1 MSYKNMNKAKKY
13 GDKRIKVLLNPHLKK
28 EMVKK
33 TIFVSDEVKQK
44 LNIDSPDNFFEV
56 EVDQQVLVEEFERII
71 GLFSELS
78 EEIKERI

>member
-1 MSYKNMNKAKKY
+1 MNIMRSKKY
-13 GDKRIKVLLNPHLKK
+13 DDKRIKALLNPHLKK

-56 EVDQQVLVEEFERII
+56 EFDQQAVFEEVERII
-71 GLFSELS
+71 ELFNENL

>member
-13 GDKRIKVLLNPHLKK
+13 DDKRIKVLLNPHLKK

-44 LNIDSPDNFFEV
+44 LNIDSSDNFFEV
-56 EVDQQVLVEEFERII
+56 EVDQQVLDEEFERII
-71 GLFSELS
+71 ELFSELS

>member
-1 MSYKNMNKAKKY
+1 MNKPKKY
-13 GDKRIKVLLNPHLKK
+13 DDKRIRSLLNPHLKK
-28 EMVKK
+28 EMAKK

-56 EVDQQVLVEEFERII
+56 EFDEQAVFEEVERII
-71 GLFSELS
+71 EPFNEIL

>member
-1 MSYKNMNKAKKY
+1 MNKAKKY
-13 GDKRIKVLLNPHLKK
+13 DDKRIKSLLNPHLKK
-28 EMVKK
+28 EMAKK

-56 EVDQQVLVEEFERII
+56 EFDQQAVFEEVERII
-71 GLFSELS
+71 EPFNEIL

>member
-1 MSYKNMNKAKKY
+1 MNKAKKY
-13 GDKRIKVLLNPHLKK
+13 DDKRIKVLLNPHLKK

-44 LNIDSPDNFFEV
+44 LNIDSSDNFFEV
-56 EVDQQVLVEEFERII
+56 EVDQQVLDEEFERII
-71 GLFSELS
+71 ELFSELS

>member
-1 MSYKNMNKAKKY
+1 MLYKNMNKAKKY
-13 GDKRIKVLLNPHLKK
+13 DDKRIKVRLNPHLKK

-56 EVDQQVLVEEFERII
+56 EVDQQVLDEEFERII
-71 GLFSELS
+71 ELFSELS

>member
-1 MSYKNMNKAKKY
+1 MNKAKKY
-13 GDKRIKVLLNPHLKK
+13 NDKRIKALLNPHLKK

-56 EVDQQVLVEEFERII
+56 EVDQQVLDEEFERII
-71 GLFSELS
+71 ELFSELS

>member
-13 GDKRIKVLLNPHLKK
+13 NNKRIKALLNPHLKK

-33 TIFVSDEVKQK
+33 TIFLSDEVKQK

>member
-1 MSYKNMNKAKKY
+1 MNKPKKY
-13 GDKRIKVLLNPHLKK
+13 DDKRIKALLNPHLKK

-56 EVDQQVLVEEFERII
+56 EVDQQVLDEEFERII
-71 GLFSELS
+71 ELFSELS

>member
-13 GDKRIKVLLNPHLKK
+13 DDKRIKVLLNPHLKK

-56 EVDQQVLVEEFERII
+56 EVNQQVLDEEFERII
-71 GLFSELS
+71 ELFSELS

>member
-1 MSYKNMNKAKKY
+1 MNKAKKY
-13 GDKRIKVLLNPHLKK
+13 NDKRIKVLLNPYLKK

-56 EVDQQVLVEEFERII
+56 EVDQQVLDEEFERII
-71 GLFSELS
+71 ELFSELS

>member
-1 MSYKNMNKAKKY
+1 MNKPKKY
-13 GDKRIKVLLNPHLKK
+13 DDKRIKSLLNPHLKK
-28 EMVKK
+28 EMAKK

-56 EVDQQVLVEEFERII
+56 EFDEQAVFEEVERII
-71 GLFSELS
+71 EPFNEIL

>member
-1 MSYKNMNKAKKY
+1 MNKAKKY
-13 GDKRIKVLLNPHLKK
+13 DDKRIKSLLNPHLKK

-56 EVDQQVLVEEFERII
+56 EVDQRVIDKEHERVIDSSI
-71 GLFSELS
+71 KIL
-78 EEIKERI
+78 EEIKERV

>member
-1 MSYKNMNKAKKY
+1 MNKAKKY
-13 GDKRIKVLLNPHLKK
+13 NDKRIKALLNPHLKK

-44 LNIDSPDNFFEV
+44 LNINSPDNFFEV
-56 EVDQQVLVEEFERII
+56 EFDQQAVFEEVERII
-71 GLFSELS
+71 EPFNEIL

>member
-13 GDKRIKVLLNPHLKK
+13 DDKRIKSLLNPHLKK

-56 EVDQQVLVEEFERII
+56 EVDQQVLDEEFERII
-71 GLFSELS
+71 ELFSELS
-78 EEIKERI
+78 EEIKELI

>member
-13 GDKRIKVLLNPHLKK
+13 NDKRIKALLNPHLKK

-33 TIFVSDEVKQK
+33 TIFLSDEVKQK

-56 EVDQQVLVEEFERII
+56 EVDQQVLDEEFERII
-71 GLFSELS
+71 ELFSELS

>member
-13 GDKRIKVLLNPHLKK
+13 NDKRIKALLNPHLKK

-44 LNIDSPDNFFEV
+44 LNINSPDNFFEV
-56 EVDQQVLVEEFERII
+56 EVDQRVIDKEHERII
-71 GLFSELS
+71 ESFSKLS
-78 EEIKERI
+78 EEIKELV

>member
-1 MSYKNMNKAKKY
+1 MNKAKKY
-13 GDKRIKVLLNPHLKK
+13 NDKRIKALLNPHLKK

-33 TIFVSDEVKQK
+33 TIFLSDEVKQK

>member
-1 MSYKNMNKAKKY
+1 MNKPKKY
-13 GDKRIKVLLNPHLKK
+13 DDKRIKSLLNLHLKK

-56 EVDQQVLVEEFERII
+56 EVDQRVIDKEHERVIDSSI
-71 GLFSELS
+71 KIL
-78 EEIKERI
+78 EEIKERV